1 VLRLLRSFETLLAR
15 AQKGT
20 KQMVLSKADWDRVWE
35 MPLQP
40 TSVRFPVT
48 VAGRQEEIAGWVFA
62 PPVVRPEAPPLVVDL
77 LAGAT
82 YTKSYWHLTGDAFP
96 GKTYS
101 LAQYLVEHLH
111 AIVIACDHPGTGESS
126 RPSDGYT
133 ITLECLAETHAQVI
147 HQLRDHLGKGTLLRD
162 MPPLPAIRLLGGGHS
177 MGAAVQALL
186 QGQWQLYDA
195 VALLGWTQGAIDMTR
210 YDQALLQE
218 VLVPNAQ
225 GYIDP
230 LPLRVASRPVFYGG
244 YVTDAQREA
253 DERLATPMPGGILG
267 ALMTPG
273 ATAAAAKKISVPVYL
288 AFGSLDV
295 SSNPHG
301 EVAAYTQAQDVS
313 LFILPDSPHCHNLA
327 PSHPQLWHHLAEW
340 MMRLS
345 TQTGFS
351 EAA

>member
-1 VLRLLRSFETLLAR
+1 MLLT
-15 AQKGT
+15 
-20 KQMVLSKADWDRVWE
+20 KADWDRVWE

-40 TSVRFPVT
+40 TSVRFPVM

-62 PPVVRPEAPPLVVDL
+62 PPVVRPEAPPLVIDL

-82 YTKSYWHLTGDAFP
+82 YTKAYWHLTGDAFP

-101 LAQYLVEHLH
+101 LAQYLVERLH
-111 AIVIACDHPGTGESS
+111 AIVIACDYPGTGESS
-126 RPSDGYT
+126 RPSDGDA
-133 ITLECLAETHAQVI
+133 ITLECLAETHAQVV
-147 HQLRDHLGKGTLLRD
+147 HQLRERLGNGTLLRD
-162 MPPLPAIRLLGGGHS
+162 VPPLPAIRLHGGGHS
-177 MGAAVQALL
+177 MGAAVLTLL
-186 QGQWQLYDA
+186 QGQQQLYDS
-195 VALLGWTQGAIDMTR
+195 VALLGWTQGAIDMAH

-218 VLVPNAQ
+218 VLTPNAQ

-230 LPLRVASRPVFYGG
+230 LPLRAASRPVFYGA
-244 YVTDAQREA
+244 YVADIQREA
-253 DERLATPMPGGILG
+253 DEQLATPMPGGTLA

-273 ATAAAAKKISVPVYL
+273 ATAAAAEKISVPVYL

-327 PSHPQLWHHLAEW
+327 PNRQQLWHHLADWYE
-340 MMRLS
+340 RLS
-345 TQTGFS
+345 AQMEFS
-351 EAA
+351 KAA